1 MIPQVETQLL
11 PEPDLLFGYG
21 GLNPN
26 PKFGL
31 AEYGPYDVTAHD
43 GGVREL
49 RVGLIGTGQTVED
62 CKAWLQRCEIAIES
76 AEGKARQYPRFPG
89 FSDKAPF
96 PLPSETSD
104 ESRTTTDDARSKP
117 NNERAK

>member
-1 MIPQVETQLL
+1 MPYRNTSALKPHVESQLL

-31 AEYGPYDVTAHD
+31 TEYGLYDLSSHD

-49 RVGLIGTGQTVED
+49 RVGLIGTGQTTED
-62 CKAWLQRCEIAIES
+62 RKACALIR
-76 AEGKARQYPRFPG
+76 
-89 FSDKAPF
+89 
-96 PLPSETSD
+96 
-104 ESRTTTDDARSKP
+104 RTRYS
-117 NNERAK
+117 